1 MNLSGLSS
9 NFYLANNPI
18 YLSISGIDDRT
29 PYIDYFISVYDNQG
43 SITSTSKPQRSYNL
57 NNTLSVDIAPLIKSF
72 MSEPNHNT
80 NYTELNPFPFYFNHI
95 KINITVR
102 EYEYKNTVVS
112 DPEGG
117 LDRIVFSTEIVN
129 TDTISNKTFIRGG
142 KRTYDNNINLG
153 NATNLIVTDKIP
165 VWSGLPVD
173 YYYTNLQDGIVKTN
187 IIPGELKDERTVK
200 GCESIYVKF
209 LNSLGGY
216 SYWLFEN
223 YENEEGNDNLGS
235 ILRQSSILDLG
246 SEYNSDLELISKVP
260 DRFIDL
266 IKDLIVSKEIYLY
279 NQETQAWMRILSNN
293 NKIKT
298 NPFDVNTKVKLKFA
312 IPTRYNPSLLW

>member
-223 YENEEGNDNLGS
+223 SEVQERNSNLGS
-235 ILRQSSILDLG
+235 IRRQLDVLDLG
-246 SEYNSDLELISKVP
+246 NESEETITLISKVP
-260 DRFIDL
+260 QRFMPL
-266 IKDLIVSKEIYLY
+266 MKDLIVSPEIYRY
-279 NQETQAWMRILSNN
+279 EKENQEWHRLSSDNNRIT
-293 NKIKT
+293 T
-298 NPFDVNTKVKLKFA
+298 NPFEVNTKVKLKFN
-312 IPTRYNPSLLW
+312 PYSNYNPAVIW

>member
-223 YENEEGNDNLGS
+223 SEVQERNSNLGS
-235 ILRQSSILDLG
+235 IRRQLDVLDLG
-246 SEYNSDLELISKVP
+246 NESEETITLISKVP
-260 DRFIDL
+260 QRFMPL
-266 IKDLIVSKEIYLY
+266 MKDLIVSPEIYRY
-279 NQETQAWMRILSNN
+279 EKENQEWHRLSSDNNRIT
-293 NKIKT
+293 T
-298 NPFDVNTKVKLKFA
+298 NSFEVNTKVKLKFN
-312 IPTRYNPSLLW
+312 PYSNYNPAVIW

>member
-117 LDRIVFSTEIVN
+117 LDRLVFSTEIVN

-223 YENEEGNDNLGS
+223 SEVQERNSNLGS
-235 ILRQSSILDLG
+235 IRRQLDVLDLG
-246 SEYNSDLELISKVP
+246 NESEETITLISKVP
-260 DRFIDL
+260 QRFMPL
-266 IKDLIVSKEIYLY
+266 MKDLIVSPEIYRY
-279 NQETQAWMRILSNN
+279 EKENQEWHRLSSDNNRIT
-293 NKIKT
+293 T
-298 NPFDVNTKVKLKFA
+298 NPFEVNTKVKLKFN
-312 IPTRYNPSLLW
+312 PYSNYNPAVIW

>member
-165 VWSGLPVD
+165 VWGGFPVD

-223 YENEEGNDNLGS
+223 SEVQERNSNLGS
-235 ILRQSSILDLG
+235 IRRQLDVLDLG
-246 SEYNSDLELISKVP
+246 NESEETITLISKVP
-260 DRFIDL
+260 QRFMPL
-266 IKDLIVSKEIYLY
+266 MKDLIVSPEIYRY
-279 NQETQAWMRILSNN
+279 EKENQEWHRLSSDNNRIT
-293 NKIKT
+293 T
-298 NPFDVNTKVKLKFA
+298 NSFEVNTKVKLKFN
-312 IPTRYNPSLLW
+312 PYSNYNPAVIW

>member
-117 LDRIVFSTEIVN
+117 LDRLVFSTEIVN

-173 YYYTNLQDGIVKTN
+173 YYYTNLQDGILKTN

-223 YENEEGNDNLGS
+223 SEVQERNSNLGS
-235 ILRQSSILDLG
+235 IRRQLDVLDLG
-246 SEYNSDLELISKVP
+246 NESEETITLISKVP
-260 DRFIDL
+260 QRFMPL
-266 IKDLIVSKEIYLY
+266 MKDLIVSPEIYRY
-279 NQETQAWMRILSNN
+279 EKENQEWHRLSSDNNRIT
-293 NKIKT
+293 T
-298 NPFDVNTKVKLKFA
+298 NPFEVNTKVKLKFN
-312 IPTRYNPSLLW
+312 PYSNYNPAVIW